1 MTKTDY
7 KLFFKATTQPID
19 VHLPASKSI
28 SNRAL
33 LMSTIAGGYDLLTNV
48 AACDDTNAMQR
59 ALSEI
64 GKGRVDIGAAG
75 TAMRF
80 LTAYLARFAPCEV
93 VIDGTERMR
102 QRPIATL
109 VNALRQCGAHIE
121 YKQNEGFPPLRIK
134 GVRLKADR
142 PLAVEGN
149 VSSQFIS
156 ALMMI
161 APSFENGL
169 TIEITGKATSMP
181 YIEMTA
187 ALMRRFGI
195 EVDCSDSR
203 IRIKQGSYRPTAFRI
218 ESDWSAAS
226 YWYEI
231 KSMLPQL
238 DISLAG
244 LEKESLQGDTKI
256 AEIFEQFG
264 IDTEYT
270 PNGVTLHASSRPLP
284 ASLSLDLSGQPDLT
298 QTLAVT
304 ACLKGIPFHF
314 CGIAT
319 LRIKETDRIEALISQ
334 LAKLGY
340 ALRCDG
346 NESLIWDGSHSTP
359 DNTPA
364 IETFDDHR
372 MAMAFA
378 PAAMV
383 RHNLIIRD
391 ASVVTKSYPDFWQH
405 LAIAGFQWEIL
416 L

>member
-1 MTKTDY
+1 
-7 KLFFKATTQPID
+7 
-19 VHLPASKSI
+19 
-28 SNRAL
+28 
-33 LMSTIAGGYDLLTNV
+33 
-48 AACDDTNAMQR
+48 
-59 ALSEI
+59 
-64 GKGRVDIGAAG
+64 
-75 TAMRF
+75 
-80 LTAYLARFAPCEV
+80 
-93 VIDGTERMR
+93 
-102 QRPIATL
+102 
-109 VNALRQCGAHIE
+109 
-121 YKQNEGFPPLRIK
+121 
-134 GVRLKADR
+134 
-142 PLAVEGN
+142 
-149 VSSQFIS
+149 
-156 ALMMI
+156 
-161 APSFENGL
+161 
-169 TIEITGKATSMP
+169 MP

-195 EVDCSDSR
+195 GVDCSDSL
-203 IRIKQGSYRPTAFRI
+203 IRIAQGSYRPTAFRV

-244 LEKESLQGDTKI
+244 LEKESLQGDAKV

-270 PNGVTLHASSRPLP
+270 PHGVTLHSSGRTLP
-284 ASLSLDLSGQPDLT
+284 TSLTLDLSGQPDLT

-304 ACLKGIPFHF
+304 ACLKGIPFRLS
-314 CGIAT
+314 GIAT

-334 LAKLGY
+334 LGKLGY
-340 ALRCDG
+340 KLRCDG

-383 RHNLIIRD
+383 RQNLIIRD
-391 ASVVTKSYPDFWQH
+391 ASVVTKSYPDFWRH
-405 LAIAGFQWEIL
+405 IAAAGFQWETL